1 MTIETHGEACRLG
14 WIAYICHL
22 LDEAGEMEVN
32 LLTKTISE
40 AAASMLRREIRKA
53 ARPRLPE
60 YYGLP
65 SSRPAATHYLYAIL
79 SMGLC
84 DRRLVEV
91 PRGGRMA
98 YYRANAFTRLVASS
112 RVWGGQTTVNS
123 IMNPD
128 NYRPGLKMIFH
139 DILTRDQVFQAVRRM
154 LAGLYSQ
161 NRRAVTRVNLF
172 KMIFAERGYDPK
184 SREYNRFRHVYEPR
198 LWFMRDLGWLEIEK
212 AKPRDE
218 RGPPRV
224 IYKPTALIALPP
236 ERLANIYGLKPFKPD
251 GQLIAGLEE
260 FIAVNFR
267 RQQVERRKLEDA
279 LRWWLYLR
287 GYYPD
292 QGRSIVDLM
301 IMLGACGMGFVN
313 ESEVYVEG

>member
-1 MTIETHGEACRLG
+1 MIETHGEACRLG
-14 WIAYICHL
+14 WIAYICNL

-91 PRGGRMA
+91 PRAGRIA

-112 RVWGGQTTVNS
+112 RVWGGSATVNS
-123 IMNPD
+123 ITNLD
-128 NYRPGLKMIFH
+128 NYLPGLKMIFH
-139 DILTRDQVFQAVRRM
+139 DILTRDQIFQGLRRM
-154 LAGLYSQ
+154 LAKMYS
-161 NRRAVTRVNLF
+161 RGRGAVTRVNLF
-172 KMIFAERGYDPK
+172 KMIFVGRGYDPK
-184 SREYNRFRHVYEPR
+184 SREYNRFRHNYEPR

-212 AKPRDE
+212 AKPRDQ
-218 RGPPRV
+218 RGPPQAV
-224 IYKPTALIALPP
+224 YKPTPLIALAP
-236 ERLANIYGLKPFKPD
+236 ERLASIYGLKPFQPD
-251 GQLIAGLEE
+251 DRLIAGLEE
-260 FIAVNFR
+260 FISANFR
-267 RQQVERRKLEDA
+267 RQQVERQKLEDA

-292 QGRSIVDLM
+292 QSRSIVDLM
-301 IMLGACGMGFVN
+301 MMLGACGMGLVN
-313 ESEVYVEG
+313 DSEVYVEG